1 MADGLINY
9 GIIRPDLANAFGRG
23 YNEAEQQRNALA
35 AQQQE
40 QQLRNIQLQ
49 NALREQRMAG
59 EEEAAW
65 KTGAG
70 DTQRVLQELQ
80 TRGLGKQAI
89 ALQGQMQ
96 KQQAD
101 KIAMLKNTADLLK
114 NSANAVFAN
123 PTLDN
128 ALTQVT
134 NFGKQTGSD
143 ISSEIAALQKIG
155 NDPDAIK
162 QWAAGHAVSADKM
175 LPKIEQLNLG
185 GGVQIT
191 PVSPLT
197 GAPMGQATSY
207 GKTMTPYET
216 KHLAVQQGQLA
227 VAQKRLEQETAA
239 GELSP
244 NSLDL
249 AANMYLQTGALPPGM
264 GTKVANV
271 RTQIMNRAAELGMAP
286 QAGAEAPT
294 AAQAAANIVAAKQGV
309 AGQTAAARTLGTT
322 GASMT
327 LGANEASKM
336 IPVAQ
341 GYVEKLDPSNYPLL
355 NQAGLFIAKNTG
367 DPNQA
372 GLAASLNALVNS
384 YARAITPRGTPTVSD
399 KNHAREVI
407 NSAMSKGQFNEVF
420 NVMNTEMQAA
430 QGALAEVSP
439 ATIGR
444 LKTGGGGK
452 AAPSVGA
459 IQDGYRFKGGNPAD
473 PNNWEKQ

>member
-1 MADGLINY
+1 MC
-9 GIIRPDLANAFGRG
+9 
-23 YNEAEQQRNALA
+23 
-35 AQQQE
+35 
-40 QQLRNIQLQ
+40 
-49 NALREQRMAG
+49 
-59 EEEAAW
+59 
-65 KTGAG
+65 
-70 DTQRVLQELQ
+70 
-80 TRGLGKQAI
+80 
-89 ALQGQMQ
+89 
-96 KQQAD
+96 
-101 KIAMLKNTADLLK
+101 
-114 NSANAVFAN
+114 S
-123 PTLDN
+123 
-128 ALTQVT
+128 
-134 NFGKQTGSD
+134 SD
-143 ISSEIAALQKIG
+143 
-155 NDPDAIK
+155 
-162 QWAAGHAVSADKM
+162 
-175 LPKIEQLNLG
+175 
-185 GGVQIT
+185 
-191 PVSPLT
+191 
-197 GAPMGQATSY
+197 
-207 GKTMTPYET
+207 
-216 KHLAVQQGQLA
+216 LA

-341 GYVEKLDPSNYPLL
+341 GYVEKLDPSNYPIL

-459 IQDGYRFKGGNPAD
+459 VQDGYRFKGGNPAD